1 LAFYSRVIGQDVFGI
16 IFFLMLFIF
25 LFQDW
30 GFFKKFDIKHIDW
43 ASIREFTSLV
53 MPAIVVSS
61 LSVLYQI
68 IDKTIGSYLP
78 YGAIASLSYAQ
89 TVYLIPYSLIGT
101 PITTAVYPTL
111 SEHVV
116 SNNSEDF
123 LRLFKKSFYLLVFVM
138 VPITV
143 YFTVWRALLYVCF
156 LREGPF
162 LLLLLCLLKRMC

>member
-1 LAFYSRVIGQDVFGI
+1 
-16 IFFLMLFIF
+16 
-25 LFQDW
+25 
-30 GFFKKFDIKHIDW
+30 
-43 ASIREFTSLV
+43 

-89 TVYLIPYSLIGT
+89 TVYLIPYSLIGA

-123 LRLFKKSFYLLVFVM
+123 LRLFKKSFYLLVFIM

-143 YFTVWRALLYVCF
+143 YFTVWARPIVRVLFERGAFSTASTLLTQKNVLMYSLGLLGITLSDLFRRAFFRLKIQKH
-156 LREGPF
+156 
-162 LLLLLCLLKRMC
+162 LC